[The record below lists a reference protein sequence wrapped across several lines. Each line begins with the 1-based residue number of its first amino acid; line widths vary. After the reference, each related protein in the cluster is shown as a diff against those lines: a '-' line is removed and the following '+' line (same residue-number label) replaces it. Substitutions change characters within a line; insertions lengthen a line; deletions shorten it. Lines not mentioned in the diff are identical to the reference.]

1 MSSSRD
7 AAADA
12 VFALAPVIPVLV
24 IEDPEQAL
32 AIGRALVAGGLPALE
47 VTLRTPRALDCI
59 AALAS
64 LPGATVGAGT
74 VLDPKAAEASVAAG
88 ARFLISP
95 GFSPRLVDW
104 AETAATPF
112 MFGVASATEA
122 MTLAERGF
130 TRLKFFPAER
140 VGGVAHLGSLAS
152 PLPHLRFCPTGGV
165 TPESA
170 PRFLALPNVACVGGT
185 WVTPKD
191 AVAAGDWDRIERLA
205 REAAA
210 LPRPAA
216 T

>member
-1 MSSSRD
+1 MSFSRN

-12 VFALAPVIPVLV
+12 VFALAPVVPILV
-24 IEDPEQAL
+24 IEDPGQAL

-59 AALAS
+59 AELAS

-74 VLDPKAAEASVAAG
+74 VLDPEAAEAAVAAG

-112 MFGVASATEA
+112 MFGVATATEA

-130 TRLKFFPAER
+130 ERLKFFPAEAA
-140 VGGVAHLGSLAS
+140 GGVAHLGSLAS
-152 PLPHLRFCPTGGV
+152 PLPRLRFCPTGGI
-165 TPESA
+165 TPASA
-170 PRFLALPNVACVGGT
+170 PRYLALPNVACVGGT

-191 AVAAGDWDRIERLA
+191 AVAARDWGRIERLA

-210 LPRPAA
+210 LPRRA
-216 T
+216 